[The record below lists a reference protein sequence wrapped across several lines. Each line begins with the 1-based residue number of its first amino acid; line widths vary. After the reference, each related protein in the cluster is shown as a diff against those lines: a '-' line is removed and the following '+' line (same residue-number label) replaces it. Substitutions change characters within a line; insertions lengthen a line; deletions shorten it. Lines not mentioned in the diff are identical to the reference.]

1 MFQNATKKDGFSM
14 KLWRGERM
22 CLVGFD
28 VEEPEDDLVG
38 FAIECRSPGNSDFAP
53 LRNRLA
59 FSYPATTKKAVTG
72 ARQYP
77 SLEAPFQ
84 KFRWIHFPK
93 EPRDGTYTYRATKI
107 HMPSDSKLV
116 TGTQI
121 PLDIPLEAVTYADK
135 LDVGFTR
142 GMASSQA
149 YAERFGNDDSIVP
162 TEEESGLS
170 FAKKTP
176 PDVYEWL
183 GFEAYQLILKF
194 LDDAKNEGCD
204 LDVFAYDLNE
214 PDIVA
219 RLEGFGP
226 KLRAVIDDSGTH
238 KPATSDE
245 SKAAVRLAKSAGKN
259 NVVRM
264 HFSNLQHNKVLIA
277 KKGGK
282 PVRVLCGSTNY
293 TFRGIYIQSNNALVF
308 YSPDAAALFDT
319 VFELAF
325 SNPAKFNQ
333 NPIATKWH
341 LIEEPGIGHIHFCF
355 SPHADTDLSLSPV
368 GAAIDQASSSVLYAI
383 AFLNQMTGGPTKEA
397 LDRLMNRP
405 LFSYGMSD
413 QKGKLAVK
421 KPDGSIGLVDF
432 EYLGAH
438 TPPPFDREWSGGSGR
453 HIHHKFVVTDFSLPT
468 AKVFTGSS
476 NLSPS
481 GEKGN
486 GDQLLMIEDQM
497 IAQAYAIEA
506 VRTFDHYHFRTVMK
520 DADKKGAGTA
530 KKPAP
535 LTLAKPKKI
544 SGKPNWFD
552 SSYVKDSEKAR
563 DRELFSR

>member
-1 MFQNATKKDGFSM
+1 MFQNATKKDGFTM

-22 CLVGFD
+22 CLAGFD
-28 VEEPEDDLVG
+28 IDQPEDDLVG
-38 FAIECRSPGNSDFAP
+38 FAIECRSPGNANFEP

-59 FSYPATTKKAVTG
+59 FSYPATTKRAVTG
-72 ARQYP
+72 ARQF
-77 SLEAPFQ
+77 SSFEAPFQ

-93 EPRDGTYTYRATKI
+93 EPRGGTYTYRATKI
-107 HMPSDSKLV
+107 HMSGDGKLV
-116 TGTQI
+116 SGTQI
-121 PLDIPLEAVTYADK
+121 PLEIPLEPVTYAGK

-149 YAERFGNDDSIVP
+149 YAERFGNDATIIP
-162 TEEESGLS
+162 TEEQSGLA
-170 FAKKTP
+170 FKKKMP
-176 PDVYEWL
+176 PDAYEWL
-183 GFEAYQLILKF
+183 GFEAYQLIFNF

-245 SKAAVRLAKSAGKN
+245 SKAAARLAQSAGKDH
-259 NVVRM
+259 VVRM

-277 KKGGK
+277 KKNGK
-282 PVRVLCGSTNY
+282 PVRVLCGSTNF

-308 YSPDAAALFDT
+308 SSPNAASLFGN

-325 SNPAKFNQ
+325 NDPKNFRKD
-333 NPIATKWH
+333 PIATKWH
-341 LIEEPGIGHIHFCF
+341 LIQEPGIGPIHFCF
-355 SPHADTDLSLSPV
+355 SPHADTGLSLSPV
-368 GAAIDQASSSVLYAI
+368 GAAIDQASSSVLYAV

-413 QKGKLAVK
+413 QKGKLAIK

-432 EYLGAH
+432 EYLGAN
-438 TPPPFDREWSGGSGR
+438 TPPPFNREWDGGAGR
-453 HIHHKFVVTDFSLPT
+453 HIHHKFVVTDFNLST

-476 NLSPS
+476 NLSPT

-486 GDQLLMIEDQM
+486 GDHLIMIEDQM
-497 IAQAYAIEA
+497 VAQAYAIEA

-520 DADKKGAGTA
+520 DADKKATKA

-535 LTLAKPKKI
+535 LTLAKPKTI

-552 SSYVKDSEKAR
+552 SSYVKGSEKAR
-563 DRELFSR
+563 DRELFSH